1 MSGFALLLS
10 AVRLALSAIVR
21 NKLRAA
27 LTVLG
32 ILIGVTA
39 VVIVT
44 ALAGGASESVGS
56 QIDSFGANLLFIN
69 PESVQS
75 SGARGKVTGRLTEND
90 AKAVAR
96 EAVSVERVAPFLST
110 SAQVVYGDKNASTM
124 VAGTTVP
131 YFPIRRFLVSKGEVW
146 TEADETLKTKVCVV
160 GTTVAE
166 KLFGTDDPIGRTI
179 RINRSPYRI
188 VGMLEPKGNSPFGED
203 QDDRILMPIGSFRA
217 RIVHTAP
224 GRVDMFMASSTSDQ
238 TTSRAQDQITSILR
252 QRHRIA
258 EGKDADFV
266 VNTQAEFREAQ
277 RAITGVLSALLLS
290 VAAVSLVVGGIGVMN
305 IMLVSVAERTR
316 EIGIRLSIGARERDI
331 LTQFLVEA
339 IVLSLVGG
347 LLGIVV
353 GSGATYGLG
362 RALGWNAVPSA
373 ESVGVAVATSAII
386 GVIFGFLPA
395 RRAAKLDPIEA
406 LRQE

>member
-1 MSGFALLLS
+1 VTGFALVFG
-10 AVRLALSAIVR
+10 AIRLALSAIIR

-56 QIDSFGANLLFIN
+56 QIDNFGSNLLFIN
-69 PESVQS
+69 PETVQS

-90 AKAVAR
+90 AKAIAR

-110 SAQVVYGDKNASTM
+110 AAQVVYGDKNAATM
-124 VAGTTVP
+124 VAGTTAS
-131 YFPIRRFLVSKGEVW
+131 YFPIRRFGIGKGEIW
-146 TEADETLKTKVCVV
+146 TESDETLKTKVCIV
-160 GTTVAE
+160 GTTVAD

-179 RINRSPYRI
+179 RIGRSPYRI
-188 VGMLEPKGNSPFGED
+188 VGLLEPKGNSPFGED

-217 RIVHTAP
+217 RVMHTAP
-224 GRVDMFMASSTSDQ
+224 GRVDMLMASSTSDQ
-238 TTSRAQDQITSILR
+238 TTSRAQEQITSILR
-252 QRHRIA
+252 QRHRIG

-266 VNTQAEFREAQ
+266 VNTQAEFRQAQ
-277 RAITGVLSALLLS
+277 QAITDVLSALLLA

-331 LTQFLVEA
+331 LIQFLIEA
-339 IVLSLVGG
+339 IVLSMAGG
-347 LLGIVV
+347 LLGILV
-353 GSGATYGLG
+353 GSGATIGLG
-362 RALGWNAVPSA
+362 RALGWNAAPSI
-373 ESVGVAVATSAII
+373 ESIVVAVTTSAVI
-386 GVIFGFLPA
+386 GIVFGFLPA
-395 RRAAKLDPIEA
+395 RRAAKLDPIDA